1 MFIDDIFDD
10 IQFIIRRKDNSAHEK
25 KQGEESGMR
34 LGEIAERT
42 GCRVY
47 GDPELEITGMGQIES
62 AQRGELTFLSN
73 IKYKKYLATTQAS
86 AVITDRE
93 SNLSEGMSG
102 IISPAPYLTFAEALG
117 LFHRPPTPAA
127 GVDERAVVAPTAVIG
142 EGVSIGPYVVIGEGV
157 RIGDGVTIMSHTV
170 VYDGVEIGRNSLIHS
185 QCSIREG
192 CRLGERVILQNQ
204 VIIGGDGFGYA
215 PRADRSWQKI
225 PQTGIVVLEDDV
237 EIGSGTTIDR
247 ATIGETVIGRGTK
260 IDNLTHIGHGSTV
273 GRDTLLCAQ
282 VGLAGSSRVGN
293 QVILGGQVGVAGHL
307 TIGDRVMATAQAGIP
322 ASVEPGRA
330 ISGSPAIDHRAWLRF
345 CAIFDQ
351 IAEWPKEIRELR
363 DRVALLEGSSVSD
376 NKQGTE

>member
-1 MFIDDIFDD
+1 
-10 IQFIIRRKDNSAHEK
+10 
-25 KQGEESGMR
+25 MR

-42 GCRVY
+42 GCQVH
-47 GDPELEITGMGQIES
+47 GDPETEITGVAQIEN
-62 AQRGELTFLSN
+62 AREGELTFLSN
-73 IKYKKYLATTQAS
+73 VKYRKYLATTRAS

-93 SNLSEGMSG
+93 SNLGEALAG
-102 IISPAPYLTFAEALG
+102 IISPTPYLTFAQALG
-117 LFHRPPTPAA
+117 LFHRPPGQAP
-127 GVDERAVVAPTAVIG
+127 GVHPTAVVAASAVLG
-142 EGVSIGPYVVIGEGV
+142 ADVSIGPYVVIGEGV
-157 RIGDGVTIMSHTV
+157 EIGDRVTIMSHV
-170 VYDGVEIGRNSLIHS
+170 VIYAGVRIGAECLIHS
-185 QCSIREG
+185 QSTIREH

-215 PRADRSWQKI
+215 PRPDRSWHKI
-225 PQTGIVVLEDDV
+225 PQTGVVILEDEV
-237 EIGSGTTIDR
+237 EIGAGTTIDR

-282 VGLAGSSRVGN
+282 VGLAGSTHVGN

-322 ASVEPGRA
+322 GSVEPGRA

-351 IAEWPKEIRELR
+351 IAEWPKEMRAIRERLGEIEESR
-363 DRVALLEGSSVSD
+363 SR
-376 NKQGTE
+376 